1 MKRPGSPREEV
12 RFWQAEALGGLEL
25 LRAHYIQQRFSPHS
39 HDAYAIAVIEAGAER
54 YRYRGADHLAP
65 AGSLALVNPDEVH
78 TGSKGH
84 EDGWRYRVFYPRTAQ
99 IRSLL
104 AELDMPEA
112 RLPLFP
118 DSVHLDPPL
127 VARFAALHRLL
138 ESGAS
143 ALQQQTAWRE
153 SMLLLF
159 QRHARLPGPA
169 PAGREPQAV
178 TRARELLAASLEAPP
193 SLEELAA
200 AVGLSPFH
208 LARVFRQ
215 ATGLPPHAWLR
226 QRRLEQARAS
236 LERGD
241 APLDVAHELGFSDQ
255 SHLSRQFKQAFGV
268 TPGDYRSACA
278 RSFKH
283 GTLSQP

>member
-1 MKRPGSPREEV
+1 MRRPAAPPEEV
-12 RFWQAEALGGLEL
+12 RFWQAGALGGLEL
-25 LRAHYIQQRFSPHS
+25 LRAHYIRQRFSPHS
-39 HDAYAIAVIEAGAER
+39 HDAYVIAVIEAGAER

-65 AGSLALVNPDEVH
+65 AGSLVLVDPGEVH
-78 TGSKGH
+78 TGAKGH
-84 EDGWRYRVFYPRTAQ
+84 ADGWRYRVFYPCPAQ
-99 IRSLL
+99 VRSLL
-104 AELDMPEA
+104 AELEIPA
-112 RLPLFP
+112 AHLPLFP
-118 DSVHLDPPL
+118 DSVHRDPPL

-153 SMLLLF
+153 SLLLLF

-178 TRARELLAASLEAPP
+178 GRAKELLAASLEAPP
-193 SLEELAA
+193 SLEALAA

-226 QRRLEQARAS
+226 QRRLEQARAF
-236 LERGD
+236 LKRGD
-241 APLDVAHELGFSDQ
+241 APLDVAHALGFSDQ
-255 SHLSRQFKQAFGV
+255 SHLNRQFKQAFGI
-268 TPGDYRSACA
+268 TPGAYRRACA
-278 RSFKH
+278 
-283 GTLSQP
+283 